1 MSSFTIGQQL
11 GPLERGPITTRHLVE
26 YAGAS
31 LDFNRIHYDEPF
43 ARAGG
48 HPSVI
53 VHGMLSM
60 AFLGQLAAQL
70 AGRDAR
76 VQALRGRF
84 RAVAYPGD
92 TIIARGEVT
101 AVDANA
107 TEIKLSASRSD
118 GTIVIDG
125 SAILVPR

>member
-1 MSSFTIGQQL
+1 MSAFTVGQQV
-11 GPLERGPITTRHLVE
+11 GPLIRGPITTRQLVE

-43 ARAGG
+43 AKAGG

-70 AGRDAR
+70 AGKEHRVAR
-76 VQALRGRF
+76 LQARF

-92 TIIARGEVT
+92 TITARGEIT
-101 AVDANA
+101 AVAADA
-107 TEIKLSASRSD
+107 TELKLSATRSD
-118 GTIVIDG
+118 GTVILDG
-125 SAILVPR
+125 GAVLVPR